1 MSSTQRGCRCNR
13 ETYVAFK
20 KVDHRPIL
28 FSQLKRRDGE
38 GAINPEELFADDR
51 PFHSEE
57 ERKREDELR
66 ALMSSIIDW
75 AISFLSE
82 TNQASVRAVFYEGK
96 TVKEHSAD
104 EVVTV
109 YAVYKHLD
117 RSYPVMRCAC
127 GRRLPALN
135 PQARRGPTGA
145 PLDAQRQHSGLP
157 RPHDGR
163 HNPLSGHLRAGGPLL
178 DSVERRGPSDPLPL
192 YAGAFGRCRRTRH
205 RGFEEVACR

>member
-1 MSSTQRGCRCNR
+1 MPSTQRGCRCSR

-82 TNQASVRAVFYEGK
+82 TNQASVRAVYFEGK

-109 YAVYKHLD
+109 YAVYKRLD
-117 RSYPVMRCAC
+117 RSYPVMREVILEEIEALDPDTRAELVALFGIG
-127 GRRLPALN
+127 GR
-135 PQARRGPTGA
+135 
-145 PLDAQRQHSGLP
+145 D
-157 RPHDGR
+157 
-163 HNPLSGHLRAGGPLL
+163 
-178 DSVERRGPSDPLPL
+178 E
-192 YAGAFGRCRRTRH
+192 
-205 RGFEEVACR
+205 